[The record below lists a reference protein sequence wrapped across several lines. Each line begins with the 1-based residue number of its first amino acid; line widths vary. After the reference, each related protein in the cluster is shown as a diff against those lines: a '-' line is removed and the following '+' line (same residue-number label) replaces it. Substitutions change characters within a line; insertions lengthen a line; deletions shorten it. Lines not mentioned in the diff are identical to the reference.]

1 MENLDSFTTE
11 NASLIGESNI
21 SLTSS
26 VRAPK
31 RARVLKNWVFV
42 ESFEN
47 EARAKDVVIK
57 EDTWKIRS
65 TNRTKE
71 GRKVIYRCNK
81 VQKDMDPCPSELYL
95 FYHCDS
101 LRVDIYKTIEE
112 HHHKVLK
119 VFTPEVKKYIEKC
132 VDDGMKSRA
141 IWKKLIQKK
150 IELKNKTQLDNYISR
165 YRQRKYG
172 SPVISVGDFLRW
184 CKSNSSVPD
193 DPNAPFVLSHYT
205 NEESDKYTI
214 RALITTKNMLSLV
227 PRTNRL
233 HADGTYK
240 LNWEGL
246 PTIVVGT
253 TDEARTFR
261 VIGIGIVSSETKAD
275 YEFIFRAIAES
286 CPENK
291 IR

>member
-47 EARAKDVVIK
+47 EAKAKDVIIN

-71 GRKVIYRCNK
+71 GRKVMYRCNK

-119 VFTPEVKKYIEKC
+119 VFTPEVKKY
-132 VDDGMKSRA
+132 
-141 IWKKLIQKK
+141 
-150 IELKNKTQLDNYISR
+150 
-165 YRQRKYG
+165 RKVCG
-172 SPVISVGDFLRW
+172 
-184 CKSNSSVPD
+184 
-193 DPNAPFVLSHYT
+193 
-205 NEESDKYTI
+205 
-214 RALITTKNMLSLV
+214 
-227 PRTNRL
+227 
-233 HADGTYK
+233 
-240 LNWEGL
+240 
-246 PTIVVGT
+246 
-253 TDEARTFR
+253 
-261 VIGIGIVSSETKAD
+261 
-275 YEFIFRAIAES
+275 
-286 CPENK
+286 
-291 IR
+291 